1 MSIVGHYYDK
11 KIIDRMRDRT
21 KSLIAEIEGDGG
33 LFSRPDSKSSK
44 KQKPAQKPDSS
55 STQERKQ

>member
-1 MSIVGHYYDK
+1 MSIVGHYHDEEIMK
-11 KIIDRMRDRT
+11 AMKDRT